1 MVDIAKCSRKDCG
14 KRLSCFRYLADSD
27 EYGQTYLVIDDM
39 DVEDGCKN
47 YWQVKNSKELKM
59 YNKLNR

>member
-27 EYGQTYLVIDDM
+27 ECGQTYLIIDDM

>member
-27 EYGQTYLVIDDM
+27 EYGQTYLIIDDM

-59 YNKLNR
+59 FNKLNR

>member
-27 EYGQTYLVIDDM
+27 EYGQTYLIIDDM

-59 YNKLNR
+59 FNKLNK

>member
-14 KRLSCFRYLADSD
+14 KRLFCFRYLADSD
-27 EYGQTYLVIDDM
+27 EYRQSYLVIDDM
-39 DVEDGCKN
+39 DVENGCKN
-47 YWQVKNSKELKM
+47 YWQVRNSKELKM

>member
-27 EYGQTYLVIDDM
+27 EYGQTYLIIDNM

-59 YNKLNR
+59 YNK

>member
-27 EYGQTYLVIDDM
+27 EYGQTYLIIDTM

>member
-27 EYGQTYLVIDDM
+27 EYGQTYLIIDNM

>member
-27 EYGQTYLVIDDM
+27 EYGQTYLIIDDM
-39 DVEDGCKN
+39 DVDDGCKN

>member
-27 EYGQTYLVIDDM
+27 EYGQTYLIINNM

>member
-27 EYGQTYLVIDDM
+27 EYGQTYLIIDDM
-39 DVEDGCKN
+39 DVDNGCKN

-59 YNKLNR
+59 FNKLNK

>member
-1 MVDIAKCSRKDCG
+1 MVDIAKCNRKDCG

-27 EYGQTYLVIDDM
+27 EYGQTYLAIDDM
-39 DVEDGCKN
+39 DVEEGCKN

>member
-14 KRLSCFRYLADSD
+14 KRLSCFRYLADSY
-27 EYGQTYLVIDDM
+27 EYGQTYLIIDNM

>member
-27 EYGQTYLVIDDM
+27 EYGQTYLIIDDM

>member
-14 KRLSCFRYLADSD
+14 KRLSCFRYLAVSD
-27 EYGQTYLVIDDM
+27 EYGHTYLIIDDM